1 MITLLERNKL
11 GMFSI
16 DKMETKN
23 GSVELPLFDDRFI
36 LNDFAYVVDIG
47 FKDLPEATNSEDYV
61 LRRYSDILQQVKQD
75 NPELSQEEIERSVSN
90 DFYSNLANLIST
102 NDNTLAG
109 SKVKSEA
116 LEEEVRIKDEIIL
129 EKDEQILSQ
138 ILNIERQQE
147 ELDRKDMEI
156 EQLRSSIQSMA
167 SATTQ
172 SLQRI
177 EDLSMKQTEQLVS
190 TINALKN
197 TDNSGG

>member
-1 MITLLERNKL
+1 
-11 GMFSI
+11 
-16 DKMETKN
+16 
-23 GSVELPLFDDRFI
+23 
-36 LNDFAYVVDIG
+36 
-47 FKDLPEATNSEDYV
+47 
-61 LRRYSDILQQVKQD
+61 
-75 NPELSQEEIERSVSN
+75 
-90 DFYSNLANLIST
+90 LANLIST